1 MTATDT
7 VFAGSIA
14 AHYDRL
20 MVPLKFTPWAEDMA
34 RRIAAL
40 SPAMIL
46 ETAAGSGA
54 VTEQIAK
61 ALPSAA
67 ITATDLNPAM
77 LEIAAQRPGL
87 EDVRFRPADAQ
98 ALPFADASFDLVT
111 CQFGV
116 MFYPDRVAAAREAR
130 RVLRAGGTY
139 IFNVWNS
146 LDQNPVS
153 KVLSEALAEEFPA
166 NPPSFYARVPFGYH
180 DTARIAH
187 DLAEAGFTDIAIET
201 LEYPHGALAP
211 RDAAEGMCRG
221 TPLAAEI
228 ATHGDDALDLAV
240 EAATQALQSLCGP
253 DDRID
258 AMMSAHVVTA
268 RG

>member
-1 MTATDT
+1 MTATDI

-14 AHYDRL
+14 ALYDRL
-20 MVPLKFTPWAEDMA
+20 MVPLKFTPWAKDMA

-40 SPAMIL
+40 APATIL
-46 ETAAGSGA
+46 ETAAGSGV

-61 ALPSAA
+61 ALPQAA
-67 ITATDLNPAM
+67 VTATDLNPAM

-87 EDVRFRPADAQ
+87 QRVHFRPADAQ
-98 ALPFADASFDLVT
+98 ALPLADASFDLVA

-116 MFYPDRVAAAREAR
+116 MFYADRIGAAREVR
-130 RVLRAGGTY
+130 RVLRPGGTY
-139 IFNVWNS
+139 IFSVWNS

-153 KVLSEALAEEFPA
+153 RLLSEALAAEFPD

-180 DTARIAH
+180 DTARIAA
-187 DLAEAGFTDIAIET
+187 DLAKAGFTDVSIDT
-201 LEYPHGALAP
+201 LEYSHGKLTA

-228 ATHGDDALDLAV
+228 AAHGEDALVRAV
-240 EAATQALQSLCGP
+240 EASTQALQSACGA
-253 DDRID
+253 DGRID
-258 AMMSAHVVTA
+258 AVMSAHIVIA
-268 RG
+268 RS